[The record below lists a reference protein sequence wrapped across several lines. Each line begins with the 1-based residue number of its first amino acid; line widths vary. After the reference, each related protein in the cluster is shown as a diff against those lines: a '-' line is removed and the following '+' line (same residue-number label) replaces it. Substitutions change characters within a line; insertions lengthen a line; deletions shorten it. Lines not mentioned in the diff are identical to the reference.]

1 MSPSGSPGAKQ
12 RSPSLPRRR
21 ERWYFSPSA
30 IAAWALL
37 GSAFIASTLGG
48 LPAVLTVVTGLAGA
62 LIVLLA
68 AWRREWEVPLHAVAV
83 TLLGVVVW
91 YADDRIWWLAV
102 AAVLTVSAS
111 FWVAIT
117 RGRRKVRETE
127 SKSDALA
134 SQLDRRI
141 SELFSL
147 QELSYVLSESIQLDR
162 IVDQVV
168 RYASRFLQTDG
179 AIVVLADDQR
189 VQRLR
194 VVAAS
199 GTLEKLQGQR
209 AEEGDAGLVWFAI
222 SRERIEVAQGGTEGA
237 VKLIGDVSV
246 RSAAVA
252 PLRSQGV
259 TMGALAV
266 ADRQGGPFTTEDLWL
281 LSTVATNASVV
292 LANSRLYEIVRQSKE
307 EWETAFNALTEGIA
321 VVGPDRA
328 VLRANRALAALA
340 DVGESELVGLNFC
353 ETLFGTSEAVEELIS
368 AAYRGQRTAPLVVR
382 MERNQRVLRLTAAP
396 FADQPGRAPAG
407 TRPVVILVEDVTEQ
421 RILEAQLIQN
431 DKMASIGQLVSGV
444 AHELNNPLTSIA
456 GLTELLLERAPEP
469 SLPHEHLRVIHDQ
482 AERAGRIVRN
492 LLTFARKGVAEKVAV
507 DLNDVASRTSLLI
520 MYELQLHGIDLESD
534 FHAEPLVVLGDRY
547 ELQQVLLNLV
557 NNAVHA
563 VSQLE
568 AGRPRRIRIETRL
581 QGGTAI
587 LRVCDSGSGVP
598 PHLVSYLFT
607 PFFTTKAPG
616 EGTGLGL
623 SLSYGLVKAH
633 GGELVYEAPP
643 EGGAEF
649 RISLPAYRPPAGGP
663 AVEHQRVE
671 ARPTLRRIL
680 VVDDDPA
687 VHRMVS
693 ALFTPQG
700 AVVEAV
706 RSGRQGI
713 RMLKERDFDLVVVD
727 ALAAVDPSRPF
738 VQAVASECPE
748 LCGRLL
754 VGVAGNG
761 ELHEAAVQA
770 GARGARKPFNLRELN
785 AVAQEIFASTP
796 PRSPAATEGR

>member
-1 MSPSGSPGAKQ
+1 MPS
-12 RSPSLPRRR
+12 
-21 ERWYFSPSA
+21 
-30 IAAWALL
+30 
-37 GSAFIASTLGG
+37 
-48 LPAVLTVVTGLAGA
+48 VLTLVAGLAGA

-68 AWRREWEVPLHAVAV
+68 AWRREWAVAV
-83 TLLGVVVW
+83 SLLGVIVW
-91 YADDRIWWLAV
+91 LADDRIWWLAV
-102 AAVLTVSAS
+102 LAVVTISAS

-117 RGRRKVRETE
+117 RGRRNVREAE
-127 SKSDALA
+127 SKTDALA

-162 IVDQVV
+162 IVDQVA
-168 RYASRFLQTDG
+168 RYAGRFLQTDG
-179 AIVVLADDQR
+179 AIVVLADDER
-189 VQRLR
+189 GQRLR
-194 VVAAS
+194 IMAAT
-199 GTLEKLQGQR
+199 GTLEALQGQR
-209 AEEGDAGLVWFAI
+209 AEESDIGLVRFAI
-222 SRERIEVAQGGTEGA
+222 SRERIEVAQGVGTPT
-237 VKLIGDVSV
+237 VNLIAGMTV

-321 VVGPDRA
+321 VVGPTGA
-328 VLRANRALAALA
+328 VLRANRALAALTELS
-340 DVGESELVGLNFC
+340 ESELIGRGFC
-353 ETLFGTSEAVEELIS
+353 ETLFGSSEAVEELIR
-368 AAYRGQRTAPLVVR
+368 AAYRGQRAAPLVLR
-382 MERNQRVLRLTAAP
+382 LEQTKRVLRLTAAP
-396 FADQPGRAPAG
+396 FAEQPGRPASAG
-407 TRPVVILVEDVTEQ
+407 TDSVVVLVEDVTEQ

-456 GLTELLLERAPEP
+456 GLAELLLERAPHP
-469 SLPHEHLRVIHDQ
+469 ALPHEHLRVIHEQ

-492 LLTFARKGVAEKVAV
+492 LLTFARKGVAEKTAV
-507 DLNDVASRTSLLI
+507 DLNDVAARTSLLI
-520 MYELQLHGIDLESD
+520 VYELQLHGIELES
-534 FHAEPLVVLGDRY
+534 ALSPEPVVVLGDRY

-568 AGRPRRIRIETRL
+568 AGCPRRIRLETAR
-581 QGGTAI
+581 QGGTAV
-587 LRVCDSGSGVP
+587 LKVRDSGPGVP
-598 PHLVSYLFT
+598 PHLASYLFT

-633 GGELVYEAPP
+633 GGILAYEVPP

-649 RISLPAYRPPAGGP
+649 RISMPAHDGP
-663 AVEHQRVE
+663 ADEPPLERRSAQ
-671 ARPTLRRIL
+671 RPTGHRIL

-687 VHRMVS
+687 VHRLVS

-700 AVVEAV
+700 HVVEAV
-706 RSGRQGI
+706 RSGSQA
-713 RMLKERDFDLVVVD
+713 MLMMKERDFDLIVADAMATVGPSELFSQ
-727 ALAAVDPSRPF
+727 ALAAQRPE
-738 VQAVASECPE
+738 A
-748 LCGRLL
+748 CGRLV
-754 VGVAGNG
+754 VGVSSNG
-761 ELHEAAVQA
+761 DLAEAAPDGV
-770 GARGARKPFNLRELN
+770 RRTRKPFSLRDLN
-785 AVAQEIFASTP
+785 AVAQEIFASTLR
-796 PRSPAATEGR
+796 RSPAATEGR

>member
-1 MSPSGSPGAKQ
+1 MPSVLAV
-12 RSPSLPRRR
+12 
-21 ERWYFSPSA
+21 
-30 IAAWALL
+30 
-37 GSAFIASTLGG
+37 GG
-48 LPAVLTVVTGLAGA
+48 GIAGA

-91 YADDRIWWLAV
+91 FADDRIWWLALG
-102 AAVLTVSAS
+102 AVMTISAS
-111 FWVAIT
+111 FWVAII
-117 RGRRKVRETE
+117 RGRRRVRQAE
-127 SKSDALA
+127 SKTDALA

-162 IVDQVV
+162 IVEQVA
-168 RYASRFLQTDG
+168 RYAGRFLQTDG
-179 AIVVLADDQR
+179 AIVVLADDDR
-189 VQRLR
+189 GRGLG
-194 VVAAS
+194 VVAAT
-199 GTLEKLQGQR
+199 GTLENLQGR
-209 AEEGDAGLVWFAI
+209 KAEENDAGLVRFAI
-222 SRERIEVAQGGTEGA
+222 GRERIEVAQGVGTPT
-237 VKLIGDVSV
+237 VNLIAGMTV

-252 PLRSQGV
+252 PLRSQGI

-281 LSTVATNASVV
+281 LSTVATSASVV
-292 LANSRLYEIVRQSKE
+292 LANSRLYEIVRRSKE

-321 VVGPDRA
+321 VVAPTGA

-340 DVGESELVGLNFC
+340 GVGESELVGRGFC
-353 ETLFGTSEAVEELIS
+353 ETLFGTSEAVEELIRD
-368 AAYRGQRTAPLVVR
+368 AYRRQRTAPLVVR
-382 MERNQRVLRLTAAP
+382 LERTQRVLRLTAAP
-396 FADQPGRAPAG
+396 FADQPDRPAAAG
-407 TRPVVILVEDVTEQ
+407 TGPVVILVEDVTEQ

-456 GLTELLLERAPEP
+456 GLAELLLERQPHP
-469 SLPHEHLRVIHDQ
+469 DFPHEHLRVIHDQ

-492 LLTFARKGVAEKVAV
+492 LLTFARKGVAEKAAV
-507 DLNDVASRTSLLI
+507 DLNDVAVRTSLLI
-520 MYELQLHGIDLESD
+520 VYELQLHGIELESELSPAPD
-534 FHAEPLVVLGDRY
+534 VVLGDRY

-568 AGRPRRIRIETRL
+568 AGRPRRIRLETAV
-581 QGGTAI
+581 QSGTAV
-587 LRVCDSGSGVP
+587 LRVRDSGPGVP
-598 PHLVSYLFT
+598 PHLISYLFT

-633 GGELVYEAPP
+633 GGILDYEAQP

-649 RISLPAYRPPAGGP
+649 RISLPAYQAPDVGERRQAPRPEG
-663 AVEHQRVE
+663 H
-671 ARPTLRRIL
+671 RIL

-687 VHRMVS
+687 VHRLVS

-700 AVVEAV
+700 HVVEAV
-706 RSGRQGI
+706 RSGSQGL
-713 RMLKERDFDLVVVD
+713 RMLKDRHFDLIVADAMASVGQSELFVH
-727 ALAAVDPSRPF
+727 ALATQRPETCAR
-738 VQAVASECPE
+738 VV
-748 LCGRLL
+748 L
-754 VGVAGNG
+754 GVAGNG
-761 ELHEAAVQA
+761 DLPEPVRDF
-770 GARGARKPFNLRELN
+770 GVRRIRKPFSLRDLN
-785 AVAQEIFASTP
+785 ALAEEIFASSP

>member
-1 MSPSGSPGAKQ
+1 M
-12 RSPSLPRRR
+12 PSL
-21 ERWYFSPSA
+21 
-30 IAAWALL
+30 
-37 GSAFIASTLGG
+37 
-48 LPAVLTVVTGLAGA
+48 LTFVAGLAGA

-68 AWRREWEVPLHAVAV
+68 AWRREWEVPLHAAALS
-83 TLLGVVVW
+83 LLGVVVW
-91 YADDRIWWLAV
+91 VANERIWWLALV
-102 AAVLTVSAS
+102 AVLTGSAS
-111 FWVAIT
+111 FWVAIS
-117 RGRRKVRETE
+117 RGRRRLREAE
-127 SKSDALA
+127 SKTEALA

-162 IVDQVV
+162 IVDQVA
-168 RYASRFLQTDG
+168 RYAGRFLQTDG
-179 AIVVLADDQR
+179 AIVVLADDER
-189 VQRLR
+189 GVSLR
-194 VVAAS
+194 IVAAT
-199 GTLEKLQGQR
+199 GTLESLQGHK
-209 AEEGDAGLVWFAI
+209 AEQDDAGLVRFAI
-222 SRERIEVAQGGTEGA
+222 DRERIEVVQGTGPGT
-237 VKLIGDVSV
+237 VNLIAGTMV

-321 VVGPDRA
+321 VVGPNGA
-328 VLRANRALAALA
+328 VQRANRALAELA
-340 DVGESELVGLNFC
+340 EVGESELVGQDFC
-353 ETLFGTSEAVEELIS
+353 ATLFGGSDAVEELIRT
-368 AAYRGQRTAPLVVR
+368 AYQGQRTAPLVVL
-382 MERNQRVLRLTAAP
+382 MERTQRVLRLTAAP
-396 FADQPGRAPAG
+396 FADQPGRTGPG
-407 TRPVVILVEDVTEQ
+407 TRPVVILAEDVTEQ

-456 GLTELLLERAPEP
+456 GLTELLLERAPHP
-469 SLPHEHLRVIHDQ
+469 DFPHEHLRVIHDQ

-492 LLTFARKGVAEKVAV
+492 LLTFARKGVAEKTAV

-520 MYELQLHGIDLESD
+520 VYELQLHGIELES
-534 FHAEPLVVLGDRY
+534 HLSPEPVVVLGDRY

-568 AGRPRRIRIETRL
+568 AGRPRRICLETST
-581 QGGTAI
+581 QAGTAV
-587 LRVCDSGSGVP
+587 LRVVDSGSGVP
-598 PHLVSYLFT
+598 PHLVNYLFT

-633 GGELVYEAPP
+633 GGVLTYEAPP

-649 RISLPAYRPPAGGP
+649 RITLPAYRAADDPPIADAPARPGIRP
-663 AVEHQRVE
+663 AVQ
-671 ARPTLRRIL
+671 RIL

-687 VHRMVS
+687 VHRTVS

-700 AVVEAV
+700 AVVEGV
-706 RSGRQGI
+706 RSGVQGL
-713 RMLKERDFDLVVVD
+713 RMLKERDFDLVVAD
-727 ALAAVDPSRPF
+727 AMAAVGPSELF
-738 VQAVASECPE
+738 LEAVASECPE

-754 VGVAGNG
+754 IGVSGNG
-761 ELHEAAVQA
+761 DLPDRVVEAGV
-770 GARGARKPFNLRELN
+770 RGARKPFNLRELN
-785 AVAQEIFASTP
+785 AVAQEILASTP

>member
-1 MSPSGSPGAKQ
+1 M
-12 RSPSLPRRR
+12 
-21 ERWYFSPSA
+21 
-30 IAAWALL
+30 
-37 GSAFIASTLGG
+37 
-48 LPAVLTVVTGLAGA
+48 
-62 LIVLLA
+62 LLA

-83 TLLGVVVW
+83 SLLGVVVW
-91 YADDRIWWLAV
+91 YANEHIWWLAV
-102 AAVLTVSAS
+102 VAVVTVSAS
-111 FWVAIT
+111 FWVAIA
-117 RGRRKVRETE
+117 RGRRKVREAE
-127 SKSDALA
+127 SKSEALA

-168 RYASRFLQTDG
+168 RYAGRFLQTDG
-179 AIVVLADDQR
+179 AIVVLADDEQG
-189 VQRLR
+189 QSLR

-199 GTLEKLQGQR
+199 GTLEHLQGQKT
-209 AEEGDAGLVWFAI
+209 EEGDPGLVRFAI
-222 SRERIEVAQGGTEGA
+222 SRERIEVAQGNTESA
-237 VKLIGDVSV
+237 VKLIAGTTV

-259 TMGALAV
+259 TMGALVV

-321 VVGPDRA
+321 VVGPDGA

-340 DVGESELVGLNFC
+340 EVGESELVGQSFC
-353 ETLFGTSEAVEELIS
+353 ETLFGANDAVEDLIRG
-368 AAYRGQRTAPLVVR
+368 AYLGQRSAPLVVR
-382 MERNQRVLRLTAAP
+382 MERSQRVLRLTAAP
-396 FADQPGRAPAG
+396 IADQPGRAEAAG

-421 RILEAQLIQN
+421 HTLEAQLIQN

-456 GLTELLLERAPEP
+456 GLTELLLERPPHP
-469 SLPHEHLRVIHDQ
+469 SFPHEHLHVIHDQ

-492 LLTFARKGVAEKVAV
+492 LLTFARKGVAEKAAV

-520 MYELQLHGIDLESD
+520 VYELQTHGIDLESD
-534 FHAEPLVVLGDRY
+534 LSPEPVVVLGDRY

-568 AGRPRRIRIETRL
+568 AGRPRRIRLETRR
-581 QGGTAI
+581 QGNAAI
-587 LRVCDSGSGVP
+587 LRVCDSGPGVP
-598 PHLVSYLFT
+598 PHLVGYLFT

-633 GGELVYEAPP
+633 GGLLAYEAPP

-649 RISLPAYRPPAGGP
+649 RITMPAYQAPDDGPGAADASAGDGSRPVP
-663 AVEHQRVE
+663 HRV
-671 ARPTLRRIL
+671 L

-693 ALFTPQG
+693 ALFTTQG

-706 RSGRQGI
+706 RSGGQGL

-727 ALAAVDPSRPF
+727 AMAAAGPATPFVHALAA
-738 VQAVASECPE
+738 ECPDV
-748 LCGRLL
+748 CSRLV
-754 VGVAGNG
+754 VGVSSSGDMPEGAL
-761 ELHEAAVQA
+761 EA
-770 GARGARKPFNLRELN
+770 GARSARKPFNLRELS
-785 AVAQEIFASTP
+785 AVAQEIFASSP